1 MEKIIEIYFKYQ
13 TICNVIIGIGVAC
26 LIALICFY
34 IFKKDKFM
42 ELFNKYKEVIAYL
55 FFGVCTFLV
64 SIITFYIFNKVLG
77 LNEHVA
83 NIISWIIAVTFAY
96 ITNKK
101 WVFESHA
108 VTKEE
113 ILKEITSFFSARLAT
128 LVLEEVILFV
138 GVNLMHA
145 DSMLVKIIAQV
156 LVILSNYFLSKL
168 FVFKKEK

>member
-1 MEKIIEIYFKYQ
+1 MEKIIELYFKYQ
-13 TICNVIIGIGVAC
+13 VLCNIVIGIGVLCLLA
-26 LIALICFY
+26 LIAFY

-64 SIITFYIFNKVLG
+64 SIITFYLFNKVLG

-83 NIISWIIAVTFAY
+83 NVLSWIIAVTFAY

-101 WVFESHA
+101 WVFESSA
-108 VTKEE
+108 NTSEAL
-113 ILKEITSFFSARLAT
+113 LKEIGSFFSARLLT
-128 LVLEEVILFV
+128 LVLEEIILFI
-138 GVNLMHA
+138 GVNLMHV

-156 LVILSNYFLSKL
+156 VVILSNYFLSKL